1 MGESDIPT
9 TGQLILLAAAIACFA
24 VGGVLSISR
33 LSRESERRRIAAKS
47 LIYWGIVAAAAVLVW
62 HSITRRNWLPLD
74 DNFDALI
81 WLALLLAGFVA
92 YMQRMQPALPLRGL
106 DWFIMPA
113 AMVFLVGA
121 EVVGR
126 ERPHLYVENIW
137 TWTHYVSSMLG
148 AAAFVVAG
156 AGGAMFLV
164 VSHRLRRKT
173 AIPGP
178 NLGSLERLESF
189 TFVAVSLGF
198 ALLTIGLITGL
209 VIVVRNPAASERLG
223 KTWYY
228 SPKVVLAFAVWV
240 VYALVLHAPINPSFR
255 GRRAAML
262 SVVGLVL
269 MLGTLAAV
277 QFMPAR

>member
-1 MGESDIPT
+1 MNDVPT
-9 TGQLILLAAAIACFA
+9 IGQLILLAAAIACFA
-24 VGGVLSISR
+24 VGGTLSISR
-33 LSRESERRRIAAKS
+33 LWTDSERRRLAGKS
-47 LIYWGIVAAAAVLVW
+47 VIYWGIVAGVAVLVW
-62 HSITRRNWLPLD
+62 HSITRRNWLPLN

-81 WLALLLAGFVA
+81 WLALLLAGFVT
-92 YMQRMQPALPLRGL
+92 YMQRARPLRGL
-106 DWFIMPA
+106 DWFVMPVA
-113 AMVFLVGA
+113 LVFLIGA

-126 ERPHLYVENIW
+126 ERPHAYVDVEKFW

-164 VSHRLRRKT
+164 VSDRLRRKA

-178 NLGSLERLESF
+178 NMGSLERLESL
-189 TFVAVSLGF
+189 TFIAVSMGF

-209 VIVVRNPAASERLG
+209 VLVESDPAASHRLG
-223 KTWYY
+223 PTWYF

-255 GRRAAML
+255 GRRSAML

-269 MLGTLAAV
+269 MIGTLVAV
-277 QFMPAR
+277 QFMPAK